1 MLDQPKELIENHVK
15 THTEHFAQDVA
26 AVSTLEFFFRSN
38 GRINTLFAS
47 GDKWPNT
54 DGTFEYVMDPEVS
67 RRPKQNFFVQI
78 KGTHTYREANGV
90 IKYSL
95 QSLGF
100 PATIAMNV
108 TLDPGIIFV
117 VLDPDERGA
126 ERIFW
131 KYMSVDYINSID
143 FSKGSTTITFDP
155 SDEIFNTDESII
167 EFCKKLD
174 HIISHHLFVNKLSS
188 NQLDLKEIMRIINAC
203 DKSISTCIE
212 AIEKFELTRDDV
224 SQQILPRLN
233 DLCKSALLL
242 NSYNQGC
249 TKPNLQLAYEQ
260 AQLDLNT
267 KYLASFMRGLNYIDH
282 RIPEEGQ
289 SERLMLKY
297 YNFMWQIRKHI
308 FDDNGI
314 SILQNLEKF
323 PLNNDQL
330 DNEYYDLVAAAVDS
344 SDLTP
349 RSIVETRFYVQKKTA
364 FFVGT
369 ERYYEITL
377 QLANKFATKYN
388 RITAYTK
395 LNISTGYSISIG
407 YIDTNIN
414 LWGIDSKIKIIT
426 NWRVSIAP
434 TCLNKIGK
442 ILNIQLK
449 LSSNYVEYSELMR
462 FLTYTGMTLLD
473 LIDLKETNFDSIV
486 SQIYEK
492 THTCF
497 FKAVLDKLRA
507 DFSSSCSTFGK
518 NTIRFL
524 LINMREDRIIDAMP
538 SQFKKRMPNTDLYIA
553 SKCYPFEKNPLL
565 SNLTGSRTSDG
576 NIAKILSASG
586 TEHVQIIKPYLSIKQ
601 KIKSTGEIYFKSSE
615 ISSDKEIDTYNDHI
629 DSWEKR
635 QGYGL
640 KQENGYITIESYE
653 EATLQILR
661 KLLSHSKNGVKG
673 QKELNAQFLKEH
685 KALFEDMDITKRIAI
700 KYAFVNSKVLLIY
713 GAAGTGKTTLINLIS
728 NLMGNSKKLFLTKT
742 HTAKQNLKR
751 RIDNPGTESE
761 FISIDSFTKTVNLPD
776 YEIIFVDE
784 CSIID
789 NRTMQ
794 RFVSKINDDSLIVL
808 TGDIDQIES
817 IDFGN
822 WFYYAKDIITRQG
835 ANVELLDTWRTK
847 EQNLLSLWEEV
858 RNNDVRITEK
868 LVIDGP
874 FSKVI
879 GADIFKSTEP
889 DEVVLCLNYDG
900 KFGLNNINN
909 YFQNANQQ
917 GAEVTWQ
924 EWKFKKGDKILFN
937 DISRFTY
944 LYNNLKGIII
954 DIEKNDDQISFTI
967 DVDAIITE
975 RHCKSDGI
983 DFIDINDD
991 ITRIRLTVYAYNED
1005 DIDDEEDA
1013 KKTIIPFQLAYA
1025 VSIHKAQG
1033 LEYESVKV
1041 VIPSFNTEKITKG
1054 VFYTAITRT
1063 KKKLTIYWSSETMDK
1078 IVASFSSEH
1087 SGSKSLE
1094 IIKKKIAA
1102 EEEYQKTAAPQAQP
1116 SPIECISYT
1125 LE

>member
-1 MLDQPKELIENHVK
+1 MLEQPKEMIERHVK
-15 THTEHFAQDVA
+15 THTERSAQDVA
-26 AVSTLEFFFRSN
+26 AVTTLEFFFRSN

-47 GDKWPNT
+47 GDKWPNI
-54 DGTFEYVMDPEVS
+54 DGTFEYVVNPEVS
-67 RRPKQNFFVQI
+67 GRPKQNFFVQI
-78 KGTHTYREANGV
+78 KGTHSYKENNGK

-100 PATIAMNV
+100 PATIATNV
-108 TLDPGIIFV
+108 TLDPGILLV

-126 ERIFW
+126 ERVFW

-143 FSKGSTTITFDP
+143 FSKGSTTVVFDS
-155 SDEIFNTDESII
+155 SDEILNTDEGII

-174 HIISHHLFVNKLSS
+174 HIIEHHLFVNKLSS
-188 NQLDLKEIMRIINAC
+188 NQLDLKEISRIIKVC
-203 DKSISTCIE
+203 DKSISNCIE
-212 AIEKFELTRDDV
+212 AIEKLEITRDDV

-233 DLCKSALLL
+233 DLCRAALLL

-267 KYLASFMRGLNYIDH
+267 KYLAIFMRGLKYIDC

-297 YNFMWQIRKHI
+297 YNFLWQIRKYI
-308 FDDNGI
+308 FDNNGI
-314 SILQNLEKF
+314 PILQNLEKF
-323 PLNNDQL
+323 PLNTDQL
-330 DNEYYDLVAAAVDS
+330 DNEYYDLVATAIESAN
-344 SDLTP
+344 LTP
-349 RSIVETRFYVQKKTA
+349 RSMSVTRFYLQKKTA

-369 ERYYEITL
+369 ERYYEVTL
-377 QLANKFATKYN
+377 QLASKYATKYN

-395 LNISTGYSISIG
+395 LNISTGYSICIG

-442 ILNIQLK
+442 ILNIPLK
-449 LSSNYVEYSELMR
+449 LNSGYGEYSELMS
-462 FLTYTGMTLLD
+462 FLTHTGMTLLD
-473 LIDLKETNFDSIV
+473 LIDLREINFNSIV
-486 SQIYEK
+486 DHIYEK
-492 THTCF
+492 TNTCY
-497 FKAVLDKLRA
+497 FKMILDKLRI
-507 DFSSSCSTFGK
+507 DFSSECNTFGK

-524 LINMREDRIIDAMP
+524 LINMREDRIIDV
-538 SQFKKRMPNTDLYIA
+538 MPNQFNKAMSKTYLNIA
-553 SKCYPFEKNPLL
+553 SKCFPFEKNPLL
-565 SNLTGSRTSDG
+565 SNLAGSRTSDG

-586 TEHVQIIKPYLSIKQ
+586 TEQVQIVRPYLTIRQ
-601 KIKSTGEIYFKSSE
+601 EIKSTGEIYFKSSE
-615 ISSDKEIDTYNDHI
+615 IASDKDIDTYNNYI
-629 DSWEKR
+629 DGWEKN

-640 KQENGYITIESYE
+640 IHENGYVTIASYE
-653 EATLQILR
+653 NETLQILQ
-661 KLLSHSKNGVKG
+661 KLLAHSKRGIKG
-673 QKELNAQFLKEH
+673 QKELNAQFLKKH
-685 KALFEDMDITKRIAI
+685 KALFEDVDITKQIAI

-713 GAAGTGKTTLINLIS
+713 GAAGTGKTTLINYIS
-728 NLMGNSKKLFLTKT
+728 NLMTNSKKLFLTKT

-751 RIDNPGTESE
+751 RIENPGTESE

-776 YEIIFVDE
+776 FEIIFVDE

-789 NRTMQ
+789 NHTMQ
-794 RFVSKINDDSLIVL
+794 RFVSKISDDSLIVL
-808 TGDIDQIES
+808 AGDINQIES

-822 WFYYAKDIITRQG
+822 WFYYARDIITRQG

-847 EQNLLSLWEEV
+847 EKNLLSLWEEV

-868 LVIDGP
+868 LVMDGP
-874 FSKVI
+874 FSKAI
-879 GADIFKSTEP
+879 GADIFKSTES

-917 GAEVTWQ
+917 GEEVRWQ
-924 EWKFKKGDKILFN
+924 EWKFKKGDRILFN

-944 LYNNLKGIII
+944 LYNNLKGIIV
-954 DIEKNDDQISFTI
+954 DIKKTENRISFTI

-975 RHCKSDGI
+975 RHCKFDGI
-983 DFIDINDD
+983 DFIYIKDD
-991 ITRIRLTVYAYNED
+991 KTRIRLTVYAYNED
-1005 DIDDEEDA
+1005 KIDDEEYA

-1041 VIPSFNTEKITKG
+1041 VIPSVNIEKITKG

-1063 KKKLTIYWSSETMDK
+1063 KKKLTIFWSSETMES
-1078 IVASFSSEH
+1078 IVSGFSSEH
-1087 SGSKSLE
+1087 NGLKSLE
-1094 IIKKKIAA
+1094 IIKNKLTETMK
-1102 EEEYQKTAAPQAQP
+1102 
-1116 SPIECISYT
+1116 
-1125 LE
+1125 